1 MHQVVKSKSAKVSM
15 SCTYYFPHWTS
26 LGLNSWLP
34 KELNFFESKRIS
46 EDRVIKKKRKKKKKK
61 ETLNYFKG

>member
-15 SCTYYFPHWTS
+15 FCPYYFPHWTS

-46 EDRVIKKKRKKKKKK
+46 EDRVIKKKRKKKKEK
-61 ETLNYFKG
+61 ERNSELF

>member
-15 SCTYYFPHWTS
+15 FCPYYFPHWTS

-34 KELNFFESKRIS
+34 KDLNFFESKRIS
-46 EDRVIKKKRKKKKKK
+46 EDRVIKKKRKKKKEK
-61 ETLNYFKG
+61 ERNSELF